1 MSSYIR
7 IIYDRLDFIEFKQNL
22 IILNQSQNK
31 TSLFYKLTLD
41 DFLKIKDLTLQF
53 ESQVKSGLQISF
65 LDYESE
71 LFKVCPLIKS
81 YQSISKSIAKLL
93 MNENVFNSLFSSLN

>member
-22 IILNQSQNK
+22 ILLNQSQNK

-65 LDYESE
+65 LETT
-71 LFKVCPLIKS
+71 
-81 YQSISKSIAKLL
+81 
-93 MNENVFNSLFSSLN
+93 FSASQL